1 MNLSGNINEDREKFK
16 QILKYDKNF
25 DITNREIIISKNT
38 KASLFF
44 IDGFIKDAI
53 MEKIMEFLYGL
64 SPDKLK
70 DFDTFIQSAIP
81 HIEAKPSNDVNEL
94 CTNVFS
100 GFLVILVDGFDKAV
114 YIDIRKYPARDVA
127 EPEKDRVLRGSRD
140 GFVETLLANT
150 ALIRRRIR
158 DSKFIIE
165 FVRAGTR
172 SKTDIAICYMDDLV
186 DKKLLKR
193 TIQRIKDVNVK
204 ALTMNQQSLMEAIY
218 HYKWY
223 NPFPKFKNT
232 ERPDTAV
239 TGILDGNIVILVD
252 NSPDAVMIPTSIFDI
267 IEEADDYYFPPV
279 IGTYLRI
286 SRYLITLI
294 TLFLTPIWLLF
305 TQNPQWIPPAFDFTV
320 IHDQPGVPIFW
331 QLIILELAIDGLRL
345 ASLNTPNNLNTALS
359 VIGGIVLSEF
369 AVESGWFNM
378 QAMLYMAFVAVA
390 AYSQQSYELGYAL
403 KFMRVLLLICT
414 ALFNLLGF
422 IVGVVIISLFILT
435 NKTICGKSYLYPL
448 IPFKGREFAKKFLRV
463 RQTGCKVK

>member
-1 MNLSGNINEDREKFK
+1 MNLSGNITEDREKFK

-25 DITNREIIISKNT
+25 DITNREIIISENT

-53 MEKIMEFLYGL
+53 MEKIMEFLYSL
-64 SPDKLK
+64 SPEKLS

-81 HIEAKPSNDVNEL
+81 HIEAKPSNNVDEL
-94 CTNVFS
+94 CTNVFA
-100 GFLVILVDGFDKAV
+100 GLLVILVDGFDKAV
-114 YIDIRKYPARDVA
+114 YIDIRKYPARDVS

-239 TGILDGNIVILVD
+239 SGILDGNIVILVD

-279 IGTYLRI
+279 IGTYLRV
-286 SRYLITLI
+286 SRYLISLI

-305 TQNPQWIPPAFDFTV
+305 TQNPQWIPPAFDFT
-320 IHDQPGVPIFW
+320 IIQDKPGVPIFW

-414 ALFNLLGF
+414 AIFNLWGF
-422 IVGVVIISLFILT
+422 IIGLVIISLFILT

-448 IPFKGREFAKKFLRV
+448 IPFRGREFAKKFLRV
-463 RQTGCKVK
+463 RQDGCKVK